1 MGSKEKLVER
11 FKKLPKDFTFEETLV
26 LLRIFGYENIIKGLH
41 LVLAFAL
48 RMKKQANL

>member
-11 FKKLPKDFTFEETLV
+11 FKKLPKDFTFEETLA
-26 LLRIFGYENIIKGLH
+26 LLRIFGYEKHNKGAM
-41 LVLAFAL
+41 VLAFAL